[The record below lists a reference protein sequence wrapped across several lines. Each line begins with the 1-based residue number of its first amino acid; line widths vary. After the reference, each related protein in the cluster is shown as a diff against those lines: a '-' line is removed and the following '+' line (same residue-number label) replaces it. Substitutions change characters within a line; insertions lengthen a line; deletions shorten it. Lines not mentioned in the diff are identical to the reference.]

1 GKSTTILMMI
11 GLTEPTSGSV
21 HVCGVNSTSKPVEV
35 KRRVGY
41 LPEDVGFYQEFSG
54 LENLVYTARLNGI
67 PAASAGRK
75 AEEMLERVGLAD
87 QGKKRTGTYSRG
99 MRQRLGLADVV
110 IKSPQVIILD
120 EPTLGLDPEGV

>member
-1 GKSTTILMMI
+1 MMT

-41 LPEDVGFYQEFSG
+41 LPEDVGFYPEFSG
-54 LENLVYTARLNGI
+54 LENLVYTARLNCI
-67 PAASAGRK
+67 PTGPARNK
-75 AEEMLERVGLAD
+75 AKEMLDRVGLKD

-99 MRQRLGLADVV
+99 LRQRMGMAEVLIKTPQELFLAEDRKSDVE
-110 IKSPQVIILD
+110 D
-120 EPTLGLDPEGV
+120 